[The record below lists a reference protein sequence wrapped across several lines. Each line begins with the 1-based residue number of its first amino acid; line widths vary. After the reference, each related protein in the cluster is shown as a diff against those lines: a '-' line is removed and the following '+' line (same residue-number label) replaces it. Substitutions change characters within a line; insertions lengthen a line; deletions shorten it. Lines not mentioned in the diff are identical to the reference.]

1 MVTDIFKW
9 PPGTDPG
16 ENLCED
22 SQRSTSVGPEF
33 PASAQARTKKTGSEI
48 NPHIKN
54 ICLGPE
60 EPRHVEEGSRRGE
73 GPDASPGT
81 AIAHALP
88 SLNRC

>member
-22 SQRSTSVGPEF
+22 SQRSTSIGPEF

-54 ICLGPE
+54 ICLGP
-60 EPRHVEEGSRRGE
+60 RGVGSLEEGHLASWGRGRGWGREGE
-73 GPDASPGT
+73 GTG
-81 AIAHALP
+81 
-88 SLNRC
+88 